1 MHSPFQ
7 KGAALKVLVTG
18 AAGRIGSHLS
28 MGLLA
33 EGHTVRAFGLAGDPG
48 LARLGDAGAQVF
60 EGDLEAP
67 DDLVPAVSGIDV
79 ICHLGAAL
87 TSRGASD
94 DQFVDVNLRGTFN
107 VLEAARQHA
116 PGIKR
121 FVCTSSDAVYLS
133 GDDDHAETID
143 ETHPQ
148 CPGTVYGATKVGAE
162 LLSRSFWKTYGIPIT
177 VMRPTAT
184 ADPGE
189 FLRPDSV
196 FARRWFVSAAAD
208 WLATHPGEAAASPG
222 LLEELRAAGKDKLYV
237 LTGPDGGAGTVTYGD
252 ARDAAAGMR
261 AMLENDAAVGE
272 AFNIGPAA
280 PVSELDFTERLGAR
294 LGLDV
299 VVIKQDKPRRQ
310 WRISSKKAQAMLG
323 YRPLRDPLG
332 MIDEAAEALAAAGGR
347 TA

>member
-1 MHSPFQ
+1 MHNPFQ
-7 KGAALKVLVTG
+7 KGAPLKVLVTG

-28 MGLLA
+28 RGLLA

-48 LARLGDAGAQVF
+48 LARLADAGAQVF

-87 TSRGASD
+87 TTHDASD
-94 DQFVDVNLRGTFN
+94 DRFVDVNLRGTFN

-121 FVCTSSDAVYLS
+121 FVYTSSDAVYLS
-133 GDDDHAETID
+133 GDDDHAEIID
-143 ETHPQ
+143 EAHPQ
-148 CPGTVYGATKVGAE
+148 RPGTVYGATKVGAE

-184 ADPGE
+184 ANPGE
-189 FLRPDSV
+189 FVRPDSV
-196 FARRWFVSAAAD
+196 FGRRWFVSAAAD
-208 WLATHPGEAAASPG
+208 WLTTHPREAAGSPG
-222 LLEELRAAGKDKLYV
+222 LLDELRAAGKDKLYV
-237 LTGPDGGAGTVTYGD
+237 LTGPDGVAGTVTYGD

-261 AMLENDAAVGE
+261 AMLENDAAIGE

-280 PVSELDFTERLGAR
+280 PVSELDFTEHLGAR

-310 WRISSKKAQAMLG
+310 WRISSKKAQTMLG
-323 YRPLRDPLG
+323 YQPLRDPLG
-332 MIDEAAEALAAAGGR
+332 MIDEAAAGLAVTEGR